1 VSWVFHRFV
10 DRDNPGLDNE
20 HENTVDFNRERE
32 ITTLDVR
39 ENEGQVEKNTR
50 IFMWTTKW
58 QDDKLL
64 LPRSV

>member
-1 VSWVFHRFV
+1 MHFRSLAQIVSWVFHRFV

-39 ENEGQVEKNTR
+39 KNEGQVEKNTR
-50 IFMWTTKW
+50 IFM
-58 QDDKLL
+58 
-64 LPRSV
+64 